1 MKQLLFLLIFGHFL
15 ISTVFGQSKENMD
28 KINPRLLEL
37 TLQPTTLKNVKEV
50 QQILEVVQKNK
61 LYFDVARAKVY
72 VGHYYVE
79 TGAYEKALKTFQE
92 VYKLGEAQN
101 DSAYIIDANY
111 GLGKVYDY
119 MDIPSYALD
128 YYQKAEQLSLETND
142 NEILD
147 DIYDAIG
154 RIHQNSGKLEK
165 ALTYM
170 LKGRDISLGQTSF
183 KDEFLLANSNIG
195 TIYVELGEAAL
206 ALPYFEEHL
215 EYAKSQKDTLYL
227 AYTYRNMGYAYTHIP
242 DFEKAFMYF
251 DTSLYY
257 SELFQQ
263 DDETFA
269 TYSDMSNAYQ
279 TMGDYQKGLEYEK
292 KYHDLEKE
300 VVDRLTRRQV
310 TALEVKFETEKKE
323 KELLLTQKQLD
334 NATME
339 RQRMGL
345 IMCILLA
352 ALLIGGILFF
362 KSKEDAQKKQSLQK
376 AKEELMQQQLE
387 IKQLQAKELQNQVNN
402 QKKDLTNLAL
412 DISRRNEFSNLI
424 INHIE
429 TLQKTKPELISSK
442 LREMLLFTSSHL
454 RINEDLAQFQRN
466 IEDINQEFYQKLE
479 AQFGPLSKNEKYL
492 CGLIR
497 LNLSNKDVA
506 ALRGI
511 SAGSAKVNRYRLR
524 KKLALKPN
532 TNIVTFLQQF

>member
-1 MKQLLFLLIFGHFL
+1 MKEFLFLLIFGNFL
-15 ISTVFGQSKENMD
+15 ISAAFGQSKENMD

-37 TLQPTTLKNVKEV
+37 TLQPITVKNVKEV
-50 QQILEVVQKNK
+50 QQILEVAQKNK
-61 LYFDVARAKVY
+61 LDFDVARAKVY
-72 VGHYYVE
+72 IGHYYAE
-79 TGAYEKALKTFQE
+79 TESYEKALKTFQE
-92 VYKLGEAQN
+92 VYKIGEVQS

-128 YYQKAEQLSLETND
+128 YYQKAEQLSLAASD

-154 RIHQNSGKLEK
+154 RIHQDSGKLEK

-195 TIYVELGEAAL
+195 AIYVELGEAAR

-227 AYTYRNMGYAYTHIP
+227 AYTYRNMGYAYTYIP

-269 TYSDMSNAYQ
+269 TYSDMSKAYQ
-279 TMGDYQKGLEYEK
+279 AMGEYQKGLEYEK
-292 KYHDLEKE
+292 KYHDLQKE
-300 VVDRLTRRQV
+300 VIDRLTRRQV
-310 TALEVKFETEKKE
+310 TALEIKFETEKKE

-362 KSKEDAQKKQSLQK
+362 KAKEDAQKKQSLQK
-376 AKEELMQQQLE
+376 AKEELIQQQLE

-429 TLQKTKPELISSK
+429 TLQKTKPEVISSK
-442 LREMLLFTSSHL
+442 LREMLLFTANHL

-497 LNLSNKDVA
+497 LNLSNKDIA

-524 KKLALKPN
+524 KKLGLKSS
-532 TNIVTFLQQF
+532 TNIITFLQQF